1 MSDNELTAPEPLDE
15 FCRLGDGRH
24 RKSAGRKCNVCG
36 CQLYIDERLGRCQD
50 CDGVVQNSVSKRGRG
65 GQLLG
70 DDCSQPSPPKVYRI
84 RSFRGDFP
92 D

>member
-36 CQLYIDERLGRCQD
+36 CQLYIDERPGRCQD
-50 CDGVVQNSVSKRGRG
+50 CDAVVQRSPSMLNNDQAVRLAKKENY
-65 GQLLG
+65 
-70 DDCSQPSPPKVYRI
+70 QPSPPRVRRYLGNQR
-84 RSFRGDFP
+84 
-92 D
+92 